1 MGVNQQVF
9 ERYVNG
15 DETALMGMPVQKQIK
30 FRELRNVLSRFFGDY
45 PERMKPEFAIALID
59 DQCFLMDKCNRAIE
73 ELDAEKLYKLLNE
86 RKEHDLTLRSISDNY
101 LTSLDDDS
109 VGNRYDE
116 KQDRKTKLE
125 KKIASY
131 SEALDKCNKILRG
144 KVTTFYDHK
153 IYKIVC
159 FPLLEINNLP
169 TAEED
174 SLKIIFLAKLFSL
187 RCFFASLKFQL
198 AQQVILARMKKNS
211 NAAIARVLETDT
223 KKLDRMVKSYEKT
236 MNDAVSEN
244 GFLMAEEPMRAAD
257 AQEKLFTERKNK
269 PEYEFV
275 GYLLSHQDSEALQ
288 GFHSDLM
295 REFLQTENYLSFAL
309 ALCDIGRDAD
319 RPTDVYLFKLYM
331 TNIFLKEYDYT
342 ITPVY
347 DSLKRLGVKDDLI
360 RCVLYEGSKE
370 FKKRIERVHRSA

>member
-1 MGVNQQVF
+1 
-9 ERYVNG
+9 
-15 DETALMGMPVQKQIK
+15 
-30 FRELRNVLSRFFGDY
+30 
-45 PERMKPEFAIALID
+45 
-59 DQCFLMDKCNRAIE
+59 
-73 ELDAEKLYKLLNE
+73 
-86 RKEHDLTLRSISDNY
+86 
-101 LTSLDDDS
+101 
-109 VGNRYDE
+109 
-116 KQDRKTKLE
+116 
-125 KKIASY
+125 
-131 SEALDKCNKILRG
+131 
-144 KVTTFYDHK
+144 
-153 IYKIVC
+153 
-159 FPLLEINNLP
+159 
-169 TAEED
+169 
-174 SLKIIFLAKLFSL
+174 
-187 RCFFASLKFQL
+187 
-198 AQQVILARMKKNS
+198 MKKNS

-244 GFLMAEEPMRAAD
+244 GFLMAEGPMRAAD

-331 TNIFLKEYDYT
+331 TNNFLKEYDYT

-360 RCVLYEGSKE
+360 RCVLYEGSKAYRNFCGAYNRGPALWE
-370 FKKRIERVHRSA
+370 QACRPVIFVAWKMMRPRWWAGWLCFSKLASAL